1 MKWSPQQDKA
11 LLSFKRWWED
21 GHPGNIFHIFG
32 FAGTGKT
39 TLAKELASFVGGMV
53 KYAAFTGKAASV
65 MRAKGCGSAST
76 IHSLIYNTKRQSRLK
91 LVELEQE
98 LLNCNDVQRREQ
110 LQEQIANERLNL
122 SQPNFS
128 LNQHSEIRYA
138 ALVIIDEVSMVDGR
152 LGQDLLSFERPILV
166 LGDPAQLPPVKGAGF
181 FMTEEPEVM
190 LTEVHRTAL
199 DNPVLQLAT
208 KIRAKESVAL
218 GDYGESRVVTAAQ
231 LEMGSS
237 LQYDQVIVGRNRT
250 RTGANESIRKQLGFD
265 DRFPMENDKLVCLK
279 NNHQIGLMNGALY
292 TTKISI
298 VTEDDVTM
306 TIQPEDGGEFL
317 DVVAFPHP
325 FLGQDIPRWNDSR
338 LEEFTFGYAITCH
351 KAQGSE
357 WGSVFIVDESSAFR
371 ADAAR
376 WLYTAV
382 TRASKKVML
391 VR

>member
-152 LGQDLLSFERPILV
+152 LGQDLLSFERPIPS
-166 LGDPAQLPPVKGAGF
+166 G
-181 FMTEEPEVM
+181 
-190 LTEVHRTAL
+190 
-199 DNPVLQLAT
+199 
-208 KIRAKESVAL
+208 
-218 GDYGESRVVTAAQ
+218 
-231 LEMGSS
+231 
-237 LQYDQVIVGRNRT
+237 
-250 RTGANESIRKQLGFD
+250 
-265 DRFPMENDKLVCLK
+265 
-279 NNHQIGLMNGALY
+279 
-292 TTKISI
+292 
-298 VTEDDVTM
+298 
-306 TIQPEDGGEFL
+306 
-317 DVVAFPHP
+317 
-325 FLGQDIPRWNDSR
+325 
-338 LEEFTFGYAITCH
+338 
-351 KAQGSE
+351 
-357 WGSVFIVDESSAFR
+357 
-371 ADAAR
+371 
-376 WLYTAV
+376 
-382 TRASKKVML
+382 
-391 VR
+391 